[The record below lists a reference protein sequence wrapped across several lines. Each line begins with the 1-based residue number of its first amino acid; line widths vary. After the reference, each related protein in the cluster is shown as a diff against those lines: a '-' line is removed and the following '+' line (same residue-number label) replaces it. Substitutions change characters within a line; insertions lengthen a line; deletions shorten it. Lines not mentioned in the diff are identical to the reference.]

1 MFIGIRCNNLILSVK
16 LPVLEKFFLTY
27 KYIIKNTSQAFG
39 IAIIIQRKLD

>member
-16 LPVLEKFFLTY
+16 LLESFFLIY

>member
-16 LPVLEKFFLTY
+16 LLEIFFLTY
-27 KYIIKNTSQAFG
+27 KCIIKNTSQAFG

>member
-16 LPVLEKFFLTY
+16 LLEKFFFNLQIY
-27 KYIIKNTSQAFG
+27 YKNTSQAFG